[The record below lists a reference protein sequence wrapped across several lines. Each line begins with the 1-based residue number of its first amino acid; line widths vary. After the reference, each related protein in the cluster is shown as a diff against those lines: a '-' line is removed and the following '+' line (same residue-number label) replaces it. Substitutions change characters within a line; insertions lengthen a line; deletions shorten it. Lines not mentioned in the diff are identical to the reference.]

1 MREQREI
8 NTVILRYAGAQ
19 GVLVPEIE
27 GNLTHD
33 ELVQSL
39 PADEPRLILHELA
52 FASPE
57 GTRRHAQLLILWV
70 PPDPANRKRLIRT
83 DSQPCGS
90 SSPMSTSTS
99 PPGERISSRTEGS
112 LPWPAENLG
121 SLPYGSGGR
130 APTTGPTRGRG
141 RRWSCRRRG
150 RVRCARRW

>member
-1 MREQREI
+1 MSSPTGLSEGSLAALRHMREQREI

-57 GTRRHAQLLILWV
+57 GTRRHTQLLILWM
-70 PPDPANRKRLIRT
+70 PPDSSEQETACTDGFTALREFLPDVHVHLTAGRT
-83 DSQPCGS
+83 DQ
-90 SSPMSTSTS
+90 
-99 PPGERISSRTEGS
+99 
-112 LPWPAENLG
+112 LA
-121 SLPYGSGGR
+121 Y
-130 APTTGPTRGRG
+130 
-141 RRWSCRRRG
+141 RRLVALAG
-150 RVRCARRW
+150 